1 MLRWIVKCAQAIPH
15 ILNSPIRVLLLCLT
29 FCFFSLVIQGS
40 LFNLYNLKSDHN
52 ELREKIAVLEWQ
64 TQKLKMKVSQ
74 VKDPKFL
81 EIEARNE
88 FNMVSPGDLIFIF
101 SNEEKESL

>member
-15 ILNSPIRVLLLCLT
+15 ILNNPFRVLILCLT
-29 FCFFSLVIQGS
+29 FCLYSLVIQGS
-40 LFNLYNLKSDHN
+40 LFNLYNLKTDHK
-52 ELREKIAVLEWQ
+52 ELRDKIANLEWQ
-64 TQKLKMKVSQ
+64 TQELKMKVSQ

-88 FNMVSPGDLIFIF
+88 FNLVSPGDLIFIF
-101 SNEEKESL
+101 SDEEKESL